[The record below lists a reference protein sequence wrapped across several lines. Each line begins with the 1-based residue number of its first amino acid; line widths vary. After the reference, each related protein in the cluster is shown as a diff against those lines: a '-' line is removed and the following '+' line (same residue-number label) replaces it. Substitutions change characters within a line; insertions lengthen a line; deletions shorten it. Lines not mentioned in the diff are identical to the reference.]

1 MVNTTTRIARSLLV
15 TAAWSLLIIIN
26 SSQYSTNVY
35 MSESSQSNGKLVQL
49 DGQGDH
55 AKKENDERLAA
66 EAAMKKEDDERVT
79 AEAAKK
85 EEEEKRLA
93 AEAEKKEDNDFL
105 NQTLRSPSDS
115 TPLPRHNEIYHSI
128 DDDSDERYLLFFSHS
143 GISNQLSG
151 LERAAYLA
159 FATNRTLVLPPVLP
173 HIIAVADDLKYP
185 EFTSKAAG
193 SGCEPY
199 ERYHEYVSYVHEHV
213 KLAASSHVQFP
224 SYKALFDFDDIFH
237 ETGGLKVIDMPEF
250 ARTRTNKQGLFR
262 IQNATD
268 FSHWCTGKDA
278 TIESKAVRKC
288 PEKSSS
294 NFTLLAHEFN
304 AVCDKSE
311 TIAAIG
317 SAFVLPLGEMG
328 GFKKQ
333 IHEYF
338 TLKMSLSRPLLVLL
352 TKMYN
357 ILPRG
362 YAGVHIRFKDR
373 FVCSS
378 QSCEETCAKQ
388 EVETAFQNVFRQ
400 LDEKSSMSSANE
412 SVSVAS
418 NRPPFRHVLIGFGNT
433 ATLPCFKYHAK
444 NRYNASTIVDLI
456 DGNEELQEM
465 VDNIQAE
472 KSTVYAFL
480 DQILIGIAE
489 SLELEKVEFG
499 GSTFQSKI
507 RVWHQRREEVLE
519 MMKKVDV

>member
-1 MVNTTTRIARSLLV
+1 MVDTRRIARSLLV
-15 TAAWSLLIIIN
+15 TAAFSFLHLIYWSQYATVYISGPNQRNGQLGQEGDHDNDVLLIH
-26 SSQYSTNVY
+26 S
-35 MSESSQSNGKLVQL
+35 
-49 DGQGDH
+49 
-55 AKKENDERLAA
+55 
-66 EAAMKKEDDERVT
+66 
-79 AEAAKK
+79 
-85 EEEEKRLA
+85 
-93 AEAEKKEDNDFL
+93 
-105 NQTLRSPSDS
+105 TLRSPSDS
-115 TPLPRHNEIYHSI
+115 TPIPRHNEIYHSI
-128 DDDSDERYLLFFSHS
+128 VDNSDERYLLYFSHA
-143 GISNQLSG
+143 GMSNQLLG
-151 LERAAYLA
+151 LENAAYLA

-173 HIIAVADDLKYP
+173 HITAVADTVKYP
-185 EFTSKAAG
+185 EFTWEGAG
-193 SGCEPY
+193 TGCGLY
-199 ERYHEYVSYVHEHV
+199 EGYHEYVSYVHEHV
-213 KLAASSHVQFP
+213 KLAADSRVQFP

-250 ARTRTNKQGLFR
+250 ARTRTEKQGLFR

-268 FSHWCTGKDA
+268 FSHWCTGKNE
-278 TIESKAVRKC
+278 TIESKAVSTC
-288 PEKSSS
+288 PEKSSN

-311 TIAAIG
+311 MIAAIG
-317 SAFVLPLGEMG
+317 SAFRLPLPDADEMG
-328 GFKKQ
+328 GFQKQ

-362 YAGVHIRFKDR
+362 YAGVHIRFRDH

-388 EVETAFQNVFRQ
+388 EVETAFQNVFGQ

-456 DGNEELQEM
+456 DGDEELQEM

-489 SLELEKVEFG
+489 SLKLEKVEFG
-499 GSTFQSKI
+499 GTRSTFQEKI
-507 RVWHQRREEVLE
+507 SVWHQRREEVLE
-519 MMKKVDV
+519 TMKKVDL